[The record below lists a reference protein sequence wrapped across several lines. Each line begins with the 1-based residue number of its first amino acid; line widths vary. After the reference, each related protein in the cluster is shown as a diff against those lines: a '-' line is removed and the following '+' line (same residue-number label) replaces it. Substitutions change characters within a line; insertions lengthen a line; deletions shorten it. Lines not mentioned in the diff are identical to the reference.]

1 MHARTV
7 SDHRLEQQRLRDLRN
22 EGTQQVSEAS
32 AFTRTSAG
40 TPESPVPTI
49 NDLEVVVVS
58 YRSRHHVETL
68 LTGWPHNLAVAVVDN
83 SADVDRTAELA
94 DRFSNVR
101 YLSGGGQGYARAAN
115 LGAFSSGKPY
125 VVFVNPDCRPS
136 PEQLVALVRGIAGDV
151 GAISH
156 AATPITPHGGIEIGV
171 GGWEPSIGRAL
182 VHASGLH
189 KFFPRAGLYAHP
201 RVGEHVKVDWVT
213 GTCLAVRRGPFSE
226 LGGFDDAFFVYC
238 EDVAFG
244 HRARKNGWRI
254 RLREDVLVPHGT
266 GSSGAP
272 SSEMRRLQGA
282 SFATYTSRYSGSAA
296 RGVAIRALYVM
307 GASWRVVVLTL
318 AGRRE
323 QATATRNIIRGVVTH
338 KAFVG
343 GTEVARARANE
354 VDRVVLAGGPASRSR
369 RR

>member
-1 MHARTV
+1 M
-7 SDHRLEQQRLRDLRN
+7 
-22 EGTQQVSEAS
+22 
-32 AFTRTSAG
+32 
-40 TPESPVPTI
+40 
-49 NDLEVVVVS
+49 S

-68 LTGWPHNLAVAVVDN
+68 LTGWPPDLSVAVVDN
-83 SADVDRTAELA
+83 SADVDGMAELA
-94 DRFSNVR
+94 NRFPNVR
-101 YLSGGGQGYARAAN
+101 YLSGGGQGYTRAAN
-115 LGAFSSGKPY
+115 LGALSSDKPY

-136 PEQLVALVRGIAGDV
+136 PEQLLALVDGIAGDER
-151 GAISH
+151 AICH
-156 AATPITPHGGIEIGV
+156 AATPVTPGGGIGFGV

-182 VHASGLH
+182 VHALGLH
-189 KFFPRAGLYAHP
+189 KLFPRAGLYAHP
-201 RVGEHVKVDWVT
+201 RVGEHVEVDWVT
-213 GTCLAVRRGPFSE
+213 GTCLAVSNGPFRE
-226 LGGFDDAFFVYC
+226 LGGFDDAFFIYS

-244 HRARKNGWRI
+244 HRARQNGWRI

-282 SFATYTSRYSGSAA
+282 SLTTYTHRYSGSTA
-296 RGVAIRALYVM
+296 RGAAIRTLYVL

-343 GTEVARARANE
+343 DTEVARARANE
-354 VDRVVLAGGPASRSR
+354 VKAQVLST
-369 RR
+369 

>member
-1 MHARTV
+1 M
-7 SDHRLEQQRLRDLRN
+7 
-22 EGTQQVSEAS
+22 
-32 AFTRTSAG
+32 
-40 TPESPVPTI
+40 
-49 NDLEVVVVS
+49 VVVS

-68 LTGWPHNLAVAVVDN
+68 LTGWPHSLAVAVVDN
-83 SADVDRTAELA
+83 SADVDGTAELA
-94 DRFSNVR
+94 DQFPNVR
-101 YLSGGGQGYARAAN
+101 YLCGGGQGFARAAN
-115 LGAFSSGKPY
+115 LGAFSSDKPY

-136 PEQLVALVRGIAGDV
+136 PEHLVALVRGIARDG
-151 GAISH
+151 GAIAH
-156 AATPITPHGGIEIGV
+156 AATPITPHGEVDFAV

-189 KFFPRAGLYAHP
+189 KFLPRAGLYAHP
-201 RVGEHVKVDWVT
+201 RVGEQVEVDWVT
-213 GTCLAVRRGPFSE
+213 GTCLAVRRGPFRE
-226 LGGFDDAFFVYC
+226 LGGFDDAFFVYS

-254 RLREDVLVPHGT
+254 RLREDVLVSHGT

-282 SFATYTSRYSGSAA
+282 SFTTYTRRYSGSAA
-296 RGVAIRALYVM
+296 RAAAIRALYVM

-323 QATATRNIIRGVVTH
+323 RATATRNIIKGVVTH

-354 VDRVVLAGGPASRSR
+354 VDRARMRAGPRG
-369 RR
+369 

>member
-1 MHARTV
+1 M
-7 SDHRLEQQRLRDLRN
+7 N
-22 EGTQQVSEAS
+22 ETS
-32 AFTRTSAG
+32 AVTRTAAG
-40 TPESPVPTI
+40 TLESPVPTI
-49 NDLEVVVVS
+49 DDLEVVLVS

-68 LTGWPHNLAVAVVDN
+68 LTGWPRSLSVAVVDN
-83 SADVDRTAELA
+83 SADVDGIAELA
-94 DRFSNVR
+94 DRFPNVR
-101 YLSGGGQGYARAAN
+101 YLSGGGQGFARAAN
-115 LGAFSSGKPY
+115 LGAFSSEKPY

-136 PEQLVALVRGIAGDV
+136 PEQLVALVRGIAGDG
-151 GAISH
+151 GAIAH

-171 GGWEPSIGRAL
+171 GGWEPSVGRAL

-189 KFFPRAGLYAHP
+189 KFLPRAGLYAHP
-201 RVGEHVKVDWVT
+201 RVGEHVEVDWVT
-213 GTCLAVRRGPFSE
+213 GTCLAVRRGPFRE
-226 LGGFDDAFFVYC
+226 LGGFDDAFFVYS

-282 SFATYTSRYSGSAA
+282 SFTTYTEPLQRLGGARSCDSG
-296 RGVAIRALYVM
+296 ALCSWVPA
-307 GASWRVVVLTL
+307 GASSSSRWRG
-318 AGRRE
+318 AASGP
-323 QATATRNIIRGVVTH
+323 AATRNIIRGVVTH

-354 VDRVVLAGGPASRSR
+354 VDRIVPASAGDKVVGAA
-369 RR
+369 